1 MQSGA
6 RLDRDTSWET
16 GTKNTDG
23 KSQRPEKLFG
33 EEREMKDEVISRVY
47 KSHSHWVSGLYGN

>member
-23 KSQRPEKLFG
+23 KSQRPEKLIDWG
-33 EEREMKDEVISRVY
+33 RKRDE
-47 KSHSHWVSGLYGN
+47 G